1 MTLRP
6 HRRAFTLIELLVV
19 IAIIAILAG
28 LLLPALARAKVKAYT
43 TQCINNL
50 HQLGVAI
57 NIYADDN
64 DNKLPSAEMKPTDPL
79 DPANPLPRICDV
91 LSNYVSG
98 SMSMFRC
105 PLDKG
110 GYYPGNPSL
119 TYFQSE
125 GSSYEWNANYNGL
138 SIDGPPGNRWARVR
152 SPDRIALMYD
162 YENFH
167 PGGPSGAK
175 IVTYAD
181 GHVAPV
187 K

>member
-1 MTLRP
+1 MKL
-6 HRRAFTLIELLVV
+6 RRAFTLIELLVV

-50 HQLGVAI
+50 HQLGVAL

-64 DNKLPSAEMKPTDPL
+64 ENKMPSAEMKPTDPL

-91 LSNYVSG
+91 LSNYVGGARSV
-98 SMSMFRC
+98 FRC
-105 PLDKG
+105 SLDKG
-110 GYYPGNPSL
+110 GYYANPTL

-125 GSSYEWNANYNGL
+125 GSSYEWNANYNGQ
-138 SIDGPPGNRWARVR
+138 SIDGPSGSRWGRVR
-152 SPDRIALMYD
+152 SPDKISLMYD

-167 PGGPSGAK
+167 PGGTNGAK
-175 IVTYAD
+175 IVVYAD
-181 GHVAPV
+181 GHVSPV